1 MMRVNL
7 IFDYPS
13 DDLSIKYGAQEL
25 ADDLFRMYQSQGASF
40 RRIASKLKWSPSKAT
55 KLNKHDQKAT
65 VEDCRNMALQLGCTI
80 ATQVSNLEL
89 RQEYLITNQ
98 VKTLSDQMI
107 DLKTEPFSPD
117 KDQVMTYEYPP
128 AIVNLLGIRA
138 VDYFIQ
144 SQVKIPSV
152 KEKTENMFSGYDYI
166 ISFRN
171 LNVPDDDVIFYFG
184 FVIDPSR
191 KTILFCVWAESQQ
204 NGCLYG
210 SKRRELKERMQSNQ
224 DETNIFEEYASQNES
239 WLPEIIK
246 FGEIGSLILD
256 IADITDENAIESHL
270 INLFKAYSNLVLD
283 YTGADVLTPTL
294 RTEAAIGALEMDQ
307 LLHGTATF
315 PPNVINAVKRMRGYR
330 CDVDGSHETFL
341 DNDGNPYVEIVPL
354 LPLINQMQYGGVLKS
369 EVNALCLCPMCAS
382 KFENARK
389 IDREDMLTDFYK
401 KNRDKLHSA
410 GVEVSMRDI
419 LDMHFL

>member
-1 MMRVNL
+1 MKF

-13 DDLSIKYGAQEL
+13 DDLAIKYCAQEI
-25 ADDLFRMYQSQGASF
+25 ADDLFKIYQSQGASF
-40 RRIASKLKWSPSKAT
+40 RRIASKLKWPPSKAT

-65 VEDCRNMALQLGCTI
+65 VWDCRNMALQLGFTI
-80 ATQVSNLEL
+80 AMQISNPEL

-98 VKTLSDQMI
+98 VRPLSDQMV
-107 DLKTEPFSPD
+107 DLRTDPFSSD
-117 KDQVMTYEYPP
+117 RDQVMICEYPP

-138 VDYFIQ
+138 VDYYIR
-144 SQVKIPSV
+144 SEVRIPSV
-152 KEKTENMFSGYDYI
+152 KEKNENMFSGNDYI
-166 ISFRN
+166 LSFRN
-171 LNVPDDDVIFYFG
+171 LNVPDDDIIFYFG

-191 KTILFCVWAESQQ
+191 KTVLFSVWAESRQ

-224 DETNIFEEYASQNES
+224 DETNKFEEYASQNES

-246 FGEIGSLILD
+246 FGEIDSLILD
-256 IADITDENAIESHL
+256 IADITDENTIESHL
-270 INLFKAYSNLVLD
+270 INLFKAYSILVLD

-315 PPNVINAVKRMRGYR
+315 PSNVINAVKRMRGYR
-330 CDVDGSHETFL
+330 CDVDSSHETFL
-341 DNDGNPYVEIVPL
+341 DNDGNPYVEVVPL
-354 LPLINQMQYGGVLKS
+354 LPFINQMKYGGILKS

-382 KFENARK
+382 KFENGRK
-389 IDREDMLTDFYK
+389 IDREDMLSDFYR

-410 GVEVSMRDI
+410 GVEIGMRDL
-419 LDMHFL
+419 LDMHSL